1 VGLLTG
7 GYTLHYFDEL
17 TGEHVSMP
25 IENIVEAKFPDIAAA
40 RGDVIVTYDE
50 VGTFT
55 REVVEKLTSLRP
67 LWHERDLERAMTP
80 GDETADRRVA
90 WLDVDYSDVE
100 VRALA
105 QGALVVGADFD
116 ACKVMRMTARPELDK
131 LAPLDRLEKRR
142 PDWQDRGPQHKNR
155 KKRSWR

>member
-7 GYTLHYFDEL
+7 GYTLHYYDER
-17 TGEHVSMP
+17 TGESVSIP
-25 IENIVEAKFPDIAAA
+25 LEDINVSIPAAGPGVE
-40 RGDVIVTYDE
+40 VVVSYDE
-50 VGTFT
+50 AGLFT
-55 REVVEKLTSLRP
+55 REDVERLSSSRP

-100 VRALA
+100 VRAMA

-116 ACKVMRMTARPELDK
+116 SRALKRMFAPPDFDHYACRPV
-131 LAPLDRLEKRR
+131 EKRR
-142 PDWQDRGPQHKNR
+142 PDWQDRGPRRKNR
-155 KKRSWR
+155 KKRSWRR